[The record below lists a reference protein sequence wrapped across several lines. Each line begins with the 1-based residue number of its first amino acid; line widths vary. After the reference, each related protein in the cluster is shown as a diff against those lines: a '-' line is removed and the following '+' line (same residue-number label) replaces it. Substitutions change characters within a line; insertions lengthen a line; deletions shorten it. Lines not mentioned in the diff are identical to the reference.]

1 MHLLSP
7 LMQVRSVYSSFI
19 GAIHIV
25 RSSLV
30 TYFVSDDSQIVAVE
44 SEPQII
50 MEVMPEAEKAPNME
64 KAPSMDEAQQK
75 SRQRK
80 TMLILDGL
88 IFFTLKEYYRKF

>member
-50 MEVMPEAEKAPNME
+50 MEVMPGAEKAPKME
-64 KAPSMDEAQQK
+64 KEPSMDEAQQK
-75 SRQRK
+75 TRQCK
-80 TMLILDGL
+80 ISHILYDL
-88 IFFTLKEYYRKF
+88 IFSL